1 MVALDEEIM
10 DKPSFGVIVGR
21 FQVHELHQ
29 GHLELLQ
36 RVWKRH
42 NRVILFLGCTK
53 TGPTRRNPLDFETR
67 KAMIQA
73 QFPEFIVVP
82 LQDKKSDE
90 EWSKELDARIADI
103 VNFGDVTLYGSRD
116 CFAPYYHGGHRVKEL
131 EMENIPKPTSS
142 EEMSFNSQDGMQF
155 TGDVSLSYAID
166 PVKAADFYVKYRI
179 TDLDQFTHGVL
190 KNIVRDELNRTATNY
205 TAEQLYG
212 DKKSEMLNI
221 TKAQIEKLMNPLGVG
236 VQQFG
241 FIHPPRPPEPLV
253 QAINAKI
260 QAVQQ
265 AEKARNE
272 LATTQAEAAKVV
284 AEAEGTATAQVTR
297 AKGEAEANKIRNS
310 AITTQLLEMR
320 RLDNQHDWIYRWNGE
335 VPKVSA
341 GQGTGLLLQL
351 EPK

>member
-1 MVALDEEIM
+1 MVASRTEYLRTPAPAQLDGGGGINWL
-10 DKPSFGVIVGR
+10 KFGLFGGIGFVA
-21 FQVHELHQ
+21 L
-29 GHLELLQ
+29 
-36 RVWKRH
+36 
-42 NRVILFLGCTK
+42 ILFFSFVLNFTRIGVGHVGLEVKLSGTQRGVQDIPVR
-53 TGPTRRNPLDFETR
+53 TGWVVYTPFNTQIVEFPTYVQTVQWTRDITEGHPL
-67 KAMIQA
+67 
-73 QFPEFIVVP
+73 
-82 LQDKKSDE
+82 
-90 EWSKELDARIADI
+90 
-103 VNFGDVTLYGSRD
+103 N
-116 CFAPYYHGGHRVKEL
+116 
-131 EMENIPKPTSS
+131 

-166 PVKAADFYVKYRI
+166 PVKAADFYIKYRI
-179 TDLDQFTHGVL
+179 TDLEQFTHGVL
-190 KNIVRDELNRTATNY
+190 KNIVRDELNRTATSY

-236 VQQFG
+236 IQQFG